1 MLCTRRETLGQW
13 LAPAPLSSSQLG
25 SFTNQFHLCIVTNWQ
40 VTWMGAKNTCQSKS
54 ILPSDQWPSP
64 LDRRIPQM
72 SGDRYADAGD
82 VVLASKA
89 E

>member
-1 MLCTRRETLGQW
+1 
-13 LAPAPLSSSQLG
+13 
-25 SFTNQFHLCIVTNWQ
+25 
-40 VTWMGAKNTCQSKS
+40 MGAKNKCQSKS

-64 LDRRIPQM
+64 LDRRILQM